1 MINVMEKGKNKNVQ
15 ISDLGEFGLI
25 DHLTKNIKLK
35 HESTVKGIGDDAAV
49 LNYKGKKTVVT
60 SDLLLEGIH
69 FDLMYSP
76 LKHLG
81 YKAVVV
87 NISDILAMNCIPGQ
101 IIVSIGFSGKFSL
114 EYIDELYAG
123 IKLACDKYN
132 IDFVGGDTTSSLT
145 GMTISVTAIGQG
157 EDGKIVYRNGANK
170 NDIICVTGDLGGAYM
185 GLQLLERE
193 KEVFKSKPGSQP
205 NLTGY
210 DYILERQLKPEARLD
225 VVRFLHEN
233 NIVPSSM
240 MDISDGLASEL
251 LHISHNSELGC
262 KLFQKKIPI
271 EENTSKMAEELDM
284 EPTQAALN
292 GGDDYELLF
301 TVSTDDYEKIKNEER
316 ISFVGHMADEEDGCY
331 MVSTSEHLIRLQ
343 AQGWQGLEKG
353 RD

>member
-1 MINVMEKGKNKNVQ
+1 MEKDQNKQLQ

-25 DHLTKNIKLK
+25 DHLTKNIQLQHK
-35 HESTVKGIGDDAAV
+35 STIKGIGDDAAV
-49 LNYKGKKTVVT
+49 LDYSDKQVVVT

-87 NISDILAMNCIPGQ
+87 NISDILAMNCTPKQ

-114 EYIDELYAG
+114 EYIDELYDG
-123 IKLACDKYN
+123 IKLACQKYN

-145 GMTISVTAIGQG
+145 GMTISATAIGEG
-157 EDGKIVYRNGANK
+157 EKDHIVYRNGADK

-193 KEVFKSKPGSQP
+193 KEVFRSKPGSQP
-205 NLTGY
+205 DLSGY
-210 DYILERQLKPEARLD
+210 DYILERQLKPEARTD
-225 VVRFLHEN
+225 IVKFLREKG
-233 NIVPSSM
+233 IRPTSM

-251 LHISHNSELGC
+251 LHISHNSKLGC
-262 KLFQKKIPI
+262 KIFQDKIPI
-271 EENTSKMAEELDM
+271 DENTATMAEEFDM
-284 EPTQAALN
+284 EPTSAALN

-301 TVSTDDYEKIKNEER
+301 TVPTEDYEKIKEEET
-316 ISFVGHMADEEDGCY
+316 ISMIGHMTDKDSGCY
-331 MVSTSEHLIRLQ
+331 MISTSEHEIQLQ
-343 AQGWQGLEKG
+343 AQGWQGLEQGKKEE
-353 RD
+353 

>member
-1 MINVMEKGKNKNVQ
+1 MENKKNKNTQ

-25 DHLTKNIKLK
+25 DHLTRNIQISN
-35 HESTVKGIGDDAAV
+35 ESTVRGIGDDAAI
-49 LNYKGKKTVVT
+49 LDYKDKKTVIS

-69 FDLMYSP
+69 FDMMYSP

-87 NISDILAMNCIPGQ
+87 NISDILAMNCIPKQ
-101 IIVSIGFSGKFSL
+101 VIVSLGFSGKFSL
-114 EYIDELYAG
+114 EYIDQLYEG
-123 IKLACDKYN
+123 IKLACEKYN

-145 GMTISVTAIGQG
+145 GMTISVTAIGEG
-157 EDGKIVYRNGANK
+157 EEGKIVYRNGADK

-193 KEVFKSKPGSQP
+193 KEVFKSNPGAQP
-205 NLTGY
+205 DLSGY
-210 DYILERQLKPEARLD
+210 DYILERQLKPEARVD
-225 VVRFLHEN
+225 VVRFLSN
-233 NIVPSSM
+233 NEIVPSSM
-240 MDISDGLASEL
+240 IDISDGLASDL

-271 EENTSKMAEELDM
+271 EENTEKMAEEFDM

-292 GGDDYELLF
+292 GGQDYELLF
-301 TVSTDDYEKIKNEER
+301 TISTDDYEKIKGEDS

-331 MVSTSEHLIRLQ
+331 MISTSEHPIKLQ
-343 AQGWQGLEKG
+343 AQGWKGLEKG
-353 RD
+353 RDLSK

>member
-1 MINVMEKGKNKNVQ
+1 MEDEKNKNTQ

-25 DHLTKNIKLK
+25 DHLTRNIQISN
-35 HESTVKGIGDDAAV
+35 ESTVRGIGDDAAI
-49 LNYKGKKTVVT
+49 LDYKNRKTVVS

-69 FDLMYSP
+69 FDMMYSP

-87 NISDILAMNCIPGQ
+87 NISDILAMNCIPKQ
-101 IIVSIGFSGKFSL
+101 VIVSLGFSGKFSL
-114 EYIDELYAG
+114 EYIDQLYEG
-123 IKLACDKYN
+123 IKLACEKYN

-145 GMTISVTAIGQG
+145 GMTISVTAIGEG
-157 EDGKIVYRNGANK
+157 EDGKIVYRNGADK

-193 KEVFKSKPGSQP
+193 KEVFKSNPGAQP
-205 NLTGY
+205 DLSGY
-210 DYILERQLKPEARLD
+210 DYILERQLKPEARVD
-225 VVRFLHEN
+225 VVRFLRDNE
-233 NIVPSSM
+233 IVPSSM
-240 MDISDGLASEL
+240 IDISDGLASDL

-271 EENTSKMAEELDM
+271 EENTEKMAEEFDM

-292 GGDDYELLF
+292 GGQDYELLF
-301 TVSTDDYEKIKNEER
+301 TISTDDYEKIKGEES

-331 MVSTSEHLIRLQ
+331 MISTSEHPIKLQ
-343 AQGWQGLEKG
+343 AQGWKGLERG
-353 RD
+353 RDLSK

>member
-1 MINVMEKGKNKNVQ
+1 MEKEENKNIQ

-25 DHLTKNIKLK
+25 DHLTKNIKLN
-35 HESTVKGIGDDAAV
+35 HESTVKGVGDDAAV
-49 LNYKGKKTVVT
+49 LDYKDKKTVVT

-87 NISDILAMNCIPGQ
+87 NISDILAMNCTPGQ

-114 EYIDELYAG
+114 EYIDELYNG

-145 GMTISVTAIGQG
+145 GMTISITAIGYG
-157 EDGKIVYRNGANK
+157 EEGKIVYRNGAKK
-170 NDIICVTGDLGGAYM
+170 NDIVCVTGDLGGAYM

-205 NLTGY
+205 NLSGY
-210 DYILERQLKPEARLD
+210 DYILERQLKPEARVD
-225 VVRFLHEN
+225 VVKFLQEKG
-233 NIVPSSM
+233 IVPTSM

-251 LHISHNSELGC
+251 LHISHNSKLGC
-262 KLFQKKIPI
+262 KVFQDKIPVD
-271 EENTSKMAEELDM
+271 ENTAKMADELDI

-301 TVSTDDYEKIKNEER
+301 TISTEDYETIKDDEN
-316 ISFVGHMADEEDGCY
+316 ISFVGHMTDEEDGCY
-331 MVSTSEHLIRLQ
+331 LISNSENPIRLE

-353 RD
+353 RNG